1 MKIER
6 ENMEKGITTEN
17 LIKCLS
23 FIKDAYKN
31 LAENNCN
38 TGKVIGKGVDFP
50 VKLETNKELY
60 EYHAYVIEAAISAV
74 MEVQQYREEEDGLI
88 KRNDTFLELSD
99 LFELIRQNPDL
110 PIVPMV
116 NYEIIADDYA
126 AYWMARWGEAR
137 IDSYLLR
144 DDWVWYLSDGK
155 EEIFENLCEL
165 PEDLSKEQEEKYIE
179 DTISS
184 LPWTKAIIVK
194 IEPL

>member
-38 TGKVIGKGVDFP
+38 TGRTIGKGVDFP

-74 MEVQQYREEEDGLI
+74 EEVQQYRKIGTVDKEKKGNDLI
-88 KRNDTFLELSD
+88 SRDETEQLLKIYADEVGCRRGAYELANGILKAACFLSNNENVPTAYNVD
-99 LFELIRQNPDL
+99 R
-110 PIVPMV
+110 IVEWLETNSMYV
-116 NYEIIADDYA
+116 D
-126 AYWMARWGEAR
+126 
-137 IDSYLLR
+137 
-144 DDWVWYLSDGK
+144 
-155 EEIFENLCEL
+155 EEIEAVVMLDDAVE
-165 PEDLSKEQEEKYIE
+165 
-179 DTISS
+179 
-184 LPWTKAIIVK
+184 IVK
-194 IEPL
+194 SGGVE